1 MARRARRPRGR
12 FYAFRRGRW
21 HHLKRLRRRYKFRH
35 RRRQRYCRRAFRKA
49 FHNPRPG
56 TYSVRLP
63 NPQSTMTI
71 RFQGV
76 IFLTEG
82 LILPKNSTAGGY
94 ADHMYGARVAKIS
107 VNLKEFLLASMNLTY
122 VSKLGGPI
130 AGELIADGSKSEAAE
145 NWPNC
150 WLPLDNNVPS
160 ATPSAWWRW
169 ALMMMQPTDSC
180 RFFNHPKQMTLQD
193 MGRMFGGW
201 HLFRHIETR
210 FQLLAT
216 KNEGSF
222 SPVASLL
229 SQGEYLTRRDDVK
242 YSSDHQNR
250 WRKGEQPM
258 TGGIAYATG
267 KMRPDEQQYPAMP
280 PDPPIITSTTA
291 QGTQVRCMNSTQ
303 AWWSW
308 DTYMSFATLTA
319 LGAQWSFPPGQRSV
333 SRRSFNHHKARGAG
347 DPKGQRWH
355 TLVPLGTETITDSY
369 MGAPASEIDTN
380 FFTLYVAQGT
390 NKSQQ
395 YKFGTATYALKEPV
409 MKSDSWAVVR
419 VQSVWQLGN
428 RQRPY
433 PWDVNWANS
442 TMYWGSQP

>member
-35 RRRQRYCRRAFRKA
+35 RRRQRYRRRAFRKA

-122 VSKLGGPI
+122 VSKIGGPI
-130 AGELIADGSKSEAAE
+130 A
-145 NWPNC
+145 
-150 WLPLDNNVPS
+150 
-160 ATPSAWWRW
+160 
-169 ALMMMQPTDSC
+169 
-180 RFFNHPKQMTLQD
+180 
-193 MGRMFGGW
+193 
-201 HLFRHIETR
+201 
-210 FQLLAT
+210 
-216 KNEGSF
+216 
-222 SPVASLL
+222 
-229 SQGEYLTRRDDVK
+229 
-242 YSSDHQNR
+242 
-250 WRKGEQPM
+250 
-258 TGGIAYATG
+258 
-267 KMRPDEQQYPAMP
+267 
-280 PDPPIITSTTA
+280 
-291 QGTQVRCMNSTQ
+291 
-303 AWWSW
+303 
-308 DTYMSFATLTA
+308 
-319 LGAQWSFPPGQRSV
+319 GQRSV

-369 MGAPASEIDTN
+369 MGAPASELDTN

-409 MKSDSWAVVR
+409 MKSDAWAVVR

-442 TMYWGSQP
+442 TMYWGTQP